1 MIPEPHSPATISDV
15 AKKAGVST
23 ASVSS
28 VINGKSRVSA
38 ATEARI
44 LAAIDSLG
52 FHINPSARQLRTGKT
67 GAIGLVVPELNR
79 PYFGQLATHLA
90 DLLEQEGK
98 HLVMQRSGGS
108 KEQELAAASF
118 ARLRMYDGVI
128 ISVVDV
134 DPHELE
140 RLGFATPVVLLGERS
155 SNNTFDHVAMDNV
168 GGARQAVAHL
178 LERGA
183 KRIVLLGGS
192 LDAGIEM
199 SQLRTRGYVEEHA
212 AVGHDVDESL
222 VVPLDLYDLESGRA
236 AIHMLVSTG
245 VEFDAIFAITDVVAL
260 GALRAL
266 AELNLRVPHEV
277 QVIGFDSISESE
289 YSTPALTSVDPN
301 KAEIA
306 KTVLELLG
314 TRLEGGGNTP
324 HEVIIPTRLI
334 ARETTLP

>member
-1 MIPEPHSPATISDV
+1 MIPESHSPATISDV
-15 AKKAGVST
+15 AKHAGVST

-52 FHINPSARQLRTGKT
+52 FHTNPSARQLRTGKT

-140 RLGFATPVVLLGERS
+140 RLGFTTPVVLLGERS

-212 AVGHDVDESL
+212 AVGHDIDESL

-236 AIHMLVSTG
+236 AVHMLVSTG

-260 GALRAL
+260 GALRGL
-266 AELNLRVPHEV
+266 AELDLRVPHEV
-277 QVIGFDSISESE
+277 QVIGFDSITESG

-306 KTVLELLG
+306 KTALELLG
-314 TRLEGGGNTP
+314 TRLKGGGNTP
-324 HEVIIPTRLI
+324 HEVIIPARLI